1 MYYIHC
7 IIVSLFTPVTHQWNK
22 EGDATGKKDDAAGES
37 HHIIVR
43 EALRDEEDGTDE
55 EQQPAD
61 KVITLFR
68 IVDCSN
74 LLPGKYCAYG
84 LIIAQFEFG
93 LVAVSC
99 YLKEPVRN
107 GRGEA
112 SSGRP
117 QGG

>member
-1 MYYIHC
+1 MLPQYNYLLLYYIRC
-7 IIVSLFTPVTHQWNK
+7 ITVFLFAPVAHQRDK
-22 EGDATGKKDDAAGES
+22 ESDATGKKDDAAGES

-61 KVITLFR
+61 KVITLLR

-74 LLPGKYCAYG
+74 LLSGKCCAYG

-93 LVAVSC
+93 MVA
-99 YLKEPVRN
+99 
-107 GRGEA
+107 A
-112 SSGRP
+112 SLLS
-117 QGG
+117 